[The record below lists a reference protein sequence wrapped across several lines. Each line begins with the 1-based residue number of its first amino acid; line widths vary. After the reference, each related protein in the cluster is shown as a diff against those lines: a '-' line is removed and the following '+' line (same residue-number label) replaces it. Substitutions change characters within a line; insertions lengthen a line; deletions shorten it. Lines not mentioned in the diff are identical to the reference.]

1 MKYIYLL
8 FLLPS
13 LFLSGCTAY
22 SSLTQIVNATLAMA
36 ALNPEAEPSRDIDSK
51 KSSIYVSDRILKANG
66 HYRGKASIT
75 SIKEIKKKTN
85 KRESYQECHTKKY
98 DKNQKETSPIDS
110 FFNTSDIYS
119 RIVSIEFCE
128 TKYRDKKESRFSH
141 YLVEYEYEGNTF
153 TYTTKK
159 KPDLKDKFE
168 VKVIVV
174 PEKYKGNIYN

>member
-1 MKYIYLL
+1 MKYIYFL

-13 LFLSGCTAY
+13 LFLSGCTY
-22 SSLTQIVNATLAMA
+22 SSLTQMVNE
-36 ALNPEAEPSRDIDSK
+36 ALSMSILNSEAELSKDIDSK
-51 KSSIYVSDRILKANG
+51 NSSVSDRILKASG
-66 HYRGKASIT
+66 HYIDKTSIT

-98 DKNQKETSPIDS
+98 DKNQKEASSIDS

-119 RIVSIEFCE
+119 RIASIEFCE
-128 TKYRDKKESRFSH
+128 TKYRDKKESRFAH

-159 KPDLKDKFE
+159 KPDLKDKFK
-168 VKVIVV
+168 VKIIVV
-174 PEKYKGNIYN
+174 PEKYKGNISN

>member
-13 LFLSGCTAY
+13 LFLSGCA
-22 SSLTQIVNATLAMA
+22 LTQLMNATLAVVMTID
-36 ALNPEAEPSRDIDSK
+36 PEDEINKDINSNK
-51 KSSIYVSDRILKANG
+51 FFVSGRILKANG
-66 HYRGKASIT
+66 HYTSKASIT
-75 SIKEIKKKTN
+75 SIKEIKKKSN

-98 DKNQKETSPIDS
+98 DKNQNEASPIAS

-128 TKYRDKKESRFSH
+128 TKYRNKKEVH
-141 YLVEYEYEGNTF
+141 YLIEYEYEGNRF

-159 KPDLKDKFE
+159 KPSLKDELE
-168 VKVIVV
+168 VKVTVV
-174 PEKYKGNIYN
+174 PKKI